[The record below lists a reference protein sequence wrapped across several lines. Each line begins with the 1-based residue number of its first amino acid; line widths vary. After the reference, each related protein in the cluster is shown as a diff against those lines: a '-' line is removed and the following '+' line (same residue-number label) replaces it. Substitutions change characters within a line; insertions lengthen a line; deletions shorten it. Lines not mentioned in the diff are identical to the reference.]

1 MRLLNSSSHQILLLI
16 SYLTLCLLNKY
27 SEEGKL
33 KKESKK
39 GRREGGKEGERKMDG
54 VGMVA
59 HWQLMSPETKPM
71 AGSW

>member
-33 KKESKK
+33 KKERK
-39 GRREGGKEGERKMDG
+39 EGGKEGRRERGKWMEW
-54 VGMVA
+54 A
-59 HWQLMSPETKPM
+59 W
-71 AGSW
+71 